1 MNTMP
6 PFLKGDFVVN
16 SVNVGSPDLLRA
28 NLCTRPQGREF
39 VLFDTVYTSIA
50 QLEAI
55 SVDDT
60 DMDSAEFRDSFGR
73 PVLRVIED
81 DPCFDEGDYAY
92 DQFRFV
98 YFIVGSTLAAVS
110 FSKGSRGISDL
121 QVLSGI
127 TAVSPLYEG
136 KLRALGQTI

>member
-1 MNTMP
+1 
-6 PFLKGDFVVN
+6 
-16 SVNVGSPDLLRA
+16 VNVGSPDLLRA

-55 SVDDT
+55 SADDT
-60 DMDSAEFRDSFGR
+60 DMECAEFRDSFGR

-81 DPCFDEGDYAY
+81 VPCFDEGDYAY

-98 YFIVGSTLAAVS
+98 YFIVGSTLAAVN

-121 QVLSGI
+121 QVFSEI
-127 TAVSPLYEG
+127 AAVSPLYEG
-136 KLRALGQTI
+136 KLCALGYTK